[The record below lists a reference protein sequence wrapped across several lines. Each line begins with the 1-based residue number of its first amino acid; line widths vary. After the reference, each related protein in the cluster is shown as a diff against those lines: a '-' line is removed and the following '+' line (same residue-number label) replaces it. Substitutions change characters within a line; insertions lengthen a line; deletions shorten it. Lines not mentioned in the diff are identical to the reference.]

1 MSAIHTVGVIGAGT
15 MGHGIAQVCACAGLD
30 VVLIDISEA
39 ALAKGRAA
47 MTKSLDRLLD
57 KGSLDLAQRDAAL
70 ARLHPQT
77 DYAALSAAQLVIEA
91 ATENLDIKRR
101 ILAQAE
107 AAMAAEA
114 VLASNTSS
122 ISITGLASGLQRPER
137 FIGLHFFNPV
147 PVLALVEVISGLQTA
162 GATQALAHRFAES
175 VGKTPVAVRNSPGF
189 AVNRVLCPMINEAIL
204 ALQEGVAS
212 AEDLDTAMKL
222 GCAHPIGPLALADLI
237 GLDTLLAIL
246 EVLQRDTGD
255 PKYRPALLLR
265 EKVAAGQLG
274 RKSGRGFHSYG

>member
-47 MTKSLDRLLD
+47 MTKSLDRLID

-70 ARLHPQT
+70 ARLRPQT

-162 GATQALAHRFAES
+162 AATQALAHRFAES